1 MGVCW
6 DMKKFYTSST
16 SSKHR
21 AQNPNAQD
29 PYRDYELPSFIDLAP
44 LEAALRGLCALLR
57 VVVAQGCQSGRMA
70 RVSGHIHQAVKTLI
84 AAGVHN
90 SRAERKLAMLA
101 APAWRARVL
110 RDLGGEAALARWE
123 RIMDKRRAALE
134 ALFWGG
140 GDYAPS
146 PRPSDAQLMAR
157 AANLQ
162 KAKLALFR
170 ARFQKTCR
178 EPFKYRSFDMANPQV
193 FVDRVKV
200 DQEGEFRL
208 APLKRVQK
216 HVPKRQSAH
225 GTDTK
230 KLHRKETKEPHR
242 KELGPKI
249 NYTPLNPIALYP
261 AEFRA
266 AQRLGNEIAEVHVAE
281 IETPDNRTPDKTP
294 PDKTPRETIADA
306 QEDGPKPRAGYAKDI
321 DVPPD

>member
-16 SSKHR
+16 SSEYR
-21 AQNPNAQD
+21 APNPNVQD

-134 ALFWGG
+134 ALFGGG

-146 PRPSDAQLMAR
+146 PRPSEAQLMAR

-178 EPFKYRSFDMANPQV
+178 EPFKYRRFDMANPQV

-208 APLKRVQK
+208 APLKRVQRD
-216 HVPKRQSAH
+216 VTKRQSPHDAL
-225 GTDTK
+225 DTK

-249 NYTPLNPIALYP
+249 NYTSLNPIALYP

-266 AQRLGNEIAEVHVAE
+266 AQRLIREMAEVHVAE
-281 IETPDNRTPDKTP
+281 TNVAEVETPDKTP
-294 PDKTPRETIADA
+294 SETITDA
-306 QEDGPKPRAGYAKDI
+306 QEDIAKPRAGYAKDI

>member
-1 MGVCW
+1 
-6 DMKKFYTSST
+6 MKKPYTSST
-16 SSKHR
+16 SSEYR
-21 AQNPNAQD
+21 AQD
-29 PYRDYELPSFIDLAP
+29 PNVHDSYRDYELPSFIDLAP

-70 RVSGHIHQAVKTLI
+70 KVSGHIHQAVKTLI

-123 RIMDKRRAALE
+123 RIMDKRRAAL
-134 ALFWGG
+134 ASLFGGG
-140 GDYAPS
+140 GDYAPL
-146 PRPSDAQLMAR
+146 PRPSEAQLMAR

-216 HVPKRQSAH
+216 QVPKRQSGH

-230 KLHRKETKEPHR
+230 ERETQDPHTKEPR
-242 KELGPKI
+242 PKI
-249 NYTPLNPIALYP
+249 NYTPMNPIALYP

-266 AQRLGNEIAEVHVAE
+266 AQRLGNEMAEVHVA
-281 IETPDNRTPDKTP
+281 ETPDNRTPDKTP

-306 QEDGPKPRAGYAKDI
+306 QEDSAKTRAGYAKDI

>member
-1 MGVCW
+1 
-6 DMKKFYTSST
+6 MKKSYTSST
-16 SSKHR
+16 SSEYR
-21 AQNPNAQD
+21 APNPNVQG

-70 RVSGHIHQAVKTLI
+70 KVSGHIHQAVKMLI

-134 ALFWGG
+134 ALFGGG
-140 GDYAPS
+140 GDYAPT
-146 PRPSDAQLMAR
+146 PRPSEAQLMAR

-178 EPFKYRSFDMANPQV
+178 EPFKYRRFDMANPQV

-208 APLKRVQK
+208 APLKRIQK
-216 HVPKRQSAH
+216 HVPKRQSGHAP
-225 GTDTK
+225 DTQE
-230 KLHRKETKEPHR
+230 RDTKEPHR
-242 KELGPKI
+242 KEPRPKI

-266 AQRLGNEIAEVHVAE
+266 AQRLSREMVEVHVAE
-281 IETPDNRTPDKTP
+281 IKTPDKTP
-294 PDKTPRETIADA
+294 SETIANA
-306 QEDGPKPRAGYAKDI
+306 QEDSPKPRAGYAKDI